1 MSKPKKKNRFKLPN
15 GFGSIICRTDGNRR
29 KPWEVRKTINGKQRV
44 LDYFP
49 TYEDAIGFLVAYNKD
64 PSLFTP
70 QLITFEEVFRL
81 TSAERFKDLAK
92 ATVANY
98 NAAYKHCYPLYHK
111 RFVEITISEL
121 QGIIRKMSKAGI
133 KYASQKKCRQLF
145 HHMYNYSVKYKIIKP
160 EQNIASYVDIDK
172 KETIYVKKPFGTRQ
186 LNRVKKLAN
195 SGNSLAPWAMTV
207 VMMCY
212 AGPRPSEF
220 LAVSKSDVKLK
231 QRYFIIRESKTE
243 AGKNRAVPI
252 SKKTLPYFEYWMQ
265 LSGKTLITDETGK
278 QLSYHR
284 FRTRFDKVMEETH
297 CKHTPHECRHTCAT
311 MLDNANANETATKRI
326 LGHSV
331 QGVTKGV
338 YTHKDLHQLKRAIDL
353 LK

>member
-1 MSKPKKKNRFKLPN
+1 
-15 GFGSIICRTDGNRR
+15 
-29 KPWEVRKTINGKQRV
+29 
-44 LDYFP
+44 
-49 TYEDAIGFLVAYNKD
+49 
-64 PSLFTP
+64 
-70 QLITFEEVFRL
+70 
-81 TSAERFKDLAK
+81 
-92 ATVANY
+92 
-98 NAAYKHCYPLYHK
+98 
-111 RFVEITISEL
+111 
-121 QGIIRKMSKAGI
+121 
-133 KYASQKKCRQLF
+133 
-145 HHMYNYSVKYKIIKP
+145 MYNYSVKYKIIKP
-160 EQNIASYVDIDK
+160 EQNIAGYVDIDK

-195 SGNSLAPWAMTV
+195 SDALLAPWAMCV

-220 LAVSKSDVKLK
+220 LAISKSDVKLK

-243 AGKNRAVPI
+243 AGQNRAVPI